1 MKNCIFLLFV
11 LLSTGASLQAQGKKD
26 HREKIKA
33 LKVAYITQELNMN
46 PEVAQKFWPVYNT
59 YECQRRDLHRR
70 EHMDLEN
77 IQTVSESKAEQMLK
91 EYLTVEKEE
100 YAIKKQ
106 LFSDL
111 KKILSS
117 QDIIKLHKLEEDFNK
132 KLLKEYRSRKENER
146 KQQE

>member
-1 MKNCIFLLFV
+1 MKSIIIIFLL

-46 PEVAQKFWPVYNT
+46 PEVAQKFWPVYNR
-59 YECQRRDLHRR
+59 YEHQRRDLHKR
-70 EHMDLEN
+70 EHIDLDN
-77 IQTVSESKAEQMLK
+77 IQTISEAKAEEMIK

-100 YAIKKQ
+100 YTIKKQ

-132 KLLKEYRSRKENER
+132 KLLKEYRSRKENK
-146 KQQE
+146 KQQEE